1 MFSFF
6 FSIRLSILNMFV
18 GHYVVETL
26 HEWLARV
33 HTQKTHSFEF
43 YFVSLLY
50 YLYIYVSSD

>member
-1 MFSFF
+1 
-6 FSIRLSILNMFV
+6 MFV